1 MAMDTRDKKNNKV
14 ILIGVALIAM
24 VFIFTFFR
32 SGFESK
38 NNSSNEVTQ
47 KKLNYPQISPEDLKS
62 KLKNN
67 EDLKILDIRTP
78 DDFAMEHLTNSLNTI
93 SEEIINVIPKEK
105 TIIIVGYSAKD
116 EEYTKIIDYLKEKK
130 YNNFFILTG
139 GFDLWKK
146 TGGNVISIG
155 NPNSFTDTA
164 KVTYIDPEDFKKI
177 VENKNYPKY
186 IIDIRSKQSFDSGH
200 ISGAENILLDDLEKS
215 TSKIPY
221 GKEIYVYGD
230 TDLSGFQGGVRLYD
244 LNFMTAKVLK
254 GGLEAWKSKG
264 FTLEK

>member
-1 MAMDTRDKKNNKV
+1 MDTRDKKNNNV

-32 SGFESK
+32 SGFGSK
-38 NNSSNEVTQ
+38 NNSSNEVIQ
-47 KKLNYPQISPEDLKS
+47 KKLDYPKISSEDLKN
-62 KLKNN
+62 KLKTN
-67 EDLKILDIRTP
+67 EDLRILDIRTP
-78 DDFAMEHLTNSLNTI
+78 DDFAMEHLVNSLNTT
-93 SEEIINVIPKEK
+93 SEEIINAIPKEK

-130 YNNFFILTG
+130 YDKFFILTG
-139 GFDLWKK
+139 GFDLWKQ
-146 TGGNVISIG
+146 TGGSVISIG
-155 NPNSFTDTA
+155 NPTSFPDAA
-164 KVTYIDPEDFKKI
+164 KITYIIPEDFKKI
-177 VENKNYPKY
+177 VENRNYPKY

-200 ISGAENILLDDLEKS
+200 IPGAKNILLDDLEKS
-215 TSKIPY
+215 ASKIPY

-230 TDLSGFQGGVRLYD
+230 TDLPGFQGGVRLYD
-244 LNFMTAKVLK
+244 LNFMTTKVLQ